1 MRLFLAFLRFL
12 TTSDKTVWHYKSF
25 LSSRQFLKQTD
36 LMSRYFPTK
45 LYQTAREQVLILEAL
60 SNVLKKQLLGTK
72 SAKETKA
79 VYTSTF

>member
-1 MRLFLAFLRFL
+1 
-12 TTSDKTVWHYKSF
+12 
-25 LSSRQFLKQTD
+25 
-36 LMSRYFPTK
+36 MSRYFPTK